1 LSFVGSRRKIRVLAT
16 KEVSMRTRGFVLALV
31 AVALLVLPTASS
43 GAPKRAA
50 ADSITGT
57 ATPTANGP

>member
-1 LSFVGSRRKIRVLAT
+1 
-16 KEVSMRTRGFVLALV
+16 MRTRGFVLALV